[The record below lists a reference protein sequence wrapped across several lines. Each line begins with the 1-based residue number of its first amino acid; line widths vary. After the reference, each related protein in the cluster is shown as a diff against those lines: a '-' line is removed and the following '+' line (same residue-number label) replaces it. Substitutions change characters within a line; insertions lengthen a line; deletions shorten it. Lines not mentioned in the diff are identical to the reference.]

1 MLLPS
6 KGIGWGAGSFGDEVV
21 LLTVILVL
29 SVLEIFLIVVVEVSR
44 IVVEL
49 VLELIAPWDESKR
62 VGPSVV
68 VDKRGVS
75 SDLSGATLADNF
87 SIVDID
93 AVNDPRGKNEVTG
106 EVVAMLLVAKYG
118 YLYSDEDCCDA

>member
-6 KGIGWGAGSFGDEVV
+6 KGIGWGAGSFGDGVV

-93 AVNDPRGKNEVTG
+93 AENDPRGKNEVTG
-106 EVVAMLLVAKYG
+106 EVVAMLLVAEYG